1 MSLLIYVVFLFFKQ
15 KTAYEMRISD
25 WSSDVCSSDLRK
37 PIRLTKDQASGPVTE
52 LLSLYRRW
60 RVAQAFPFGISAI
73 RGARPAMLRPRTVAR
88 IAETTALT
96 ASDSTSSSITR
107 SAELSLTLDTSIHS
121 SSRIAYPSMHTAS

>member
-1 MSLLIYVVFLFFKQ
+1 M
-15 KTAYEMRISD
+15 AARPCGISRREE
-25 WSSDVCSSDLRK
+25 RK

-88 IAETTALT
+88 IAEKTGLT
-96 ASDSTSSSITR
+96 ASAFTSSSMTR
-107 SAELSLTLDTSIHS
+107 SPAHS
-121 SSRIAYPSMHTAS
+121 SEERRGGKEGG